1 LAIKR
6 SIVIG
11 EKDKTNTKKEERR
24 VEGKVAVAS
33 KSGTKPVMQVV
44 GESLNTT
51 PRSYNPDGKTLVI
64 VESPAKS
71 KTIEKFLGPDY
82 VVKASMGHLRDL
94 PKSQLGID
102 VEHGFIPKYSNL
114 ATRKKLIQELQDEA
128 DKSKAILL
136 ATDPDREGEAIS
148 WHLAYILNV
157 DGGSKCRITFNEI
170 TKHAVAEA
178 INSPRTIDKDM
189 VDAQQAR
196 RMLDRLVGYKLSP
209 LLWKKVC
216 KGLSAGRVQSVAVRL
231 ICEREREIE
240 AFVPEEY
247 WTISGQY
254 KTANKESFVAELTH
268 KNDEKIAISN
278 EAEAKAIEAELAG
291 VTAEVTSVDTRKRSR
306 RAPAPFTTSTLQQEG
321 VRKLGFG
328 AKRTMMIAQ
337 HLYEGLEIG
346 GYGHV
351 GLITYMRTDS
361 TRIAAEMQSAAKDY
375 IIHQYGPEY
384 YPKKANVFG
393 TKESS
398 QDAHEAIR
406 PTSLELPPKMVAQF
420 LSRDELKLYTL
431 IWNRFMASQMAAQQ
445 SEIVTAQLKSGDYT
459 LRASGSKVIFKGF
472 TEVYEDN
479 KKDDEVR
486 LIPSMEQGEQVTN
499 DTIEPEQ
506 HFTQPPARY
515 SEASL
520 IKTLEERGIGRPSTY
535 APIMDTIIS
544 RNYVERNDKQFIP
557 TELGFVVVDFL
568 IAHFEKIINVDFTAH
583 LEEDLDHIANGK
595 ESYQDVLG
603 QFYTVFSEEL
613 EEANEVEKVKIAD
626 TESDEIC
633 DLCGSPMVYKFGRFG
648 RFLACSNFPECK
660 NTKPITVSTG
670 VACPKCG
677 EGTIVER
684 KSKRGRI
691 FYGCDRYPACD
702 FTLWNKP
709 INEFCSTCSSIMTE
723 KTYKNGTTKK
733 FCSNETCPTQ
743 PKKRTRKKKEESNVE
758 ASSAESNNTTVAETN
773 VSESNE
779 VVTAAD
785 TKAKSTKKA
794 TKKAT
799 TKKTSSKNATS
810 KKATKKQVNRR
821 VQSE

>member
-1 LAIKR
+1 MSIKR

-11 EKDKTNTKKEERR
+11 EKDTATGKKEERR
-24 VEGKVAVAS
+24 LEGKVAVTA
-33 KSGTKPVMQVV
+33 KGKAKPVMQAV
-44 GESLNTT
+44 GDLAKTLP
-51 PRSYNPDGKTLVI
+51 PRTYNPDGKTLVI

-71 KTIEKFLGPDY
+71 KTIEKFLGPEY
-82 VVKASMGHLRDL
+82 IVKASMGHLRDL

-102 VEHGFIPKYSNL
+102 IENGFIPRYSNL
-114 ATRKKLIQELQDEA
+114 TTRKKLIEELLHDADE
-128 DKSKAILL
+128 SKAILL

-157 DGGSKCRITFNEI
+157 DEASKCRITFNEI

-178 INSPRTIDKDM
+178 INSPRTIDKNM

-196 RMLDRLVGYKLSP
+196 RMLDRIVGYKLSP
-209 LLWKKVC
+209 LLWRKVC

-231 ICEREREIE
+231 ICEREREIQ
-240 AFVPEEY
+240 AFIPEEY
-247 WTISGQY
+247 WSIEGQY
-254 KTANKESFVAELTH
+254 MTVDKESFTAELTH
-268 KNDEKIAISN
+268 KGDEKITIPDEAA
-278 EAEAKAIEAELAG
+278 AEAIKADLAG
-291 VTAEVTSVDTRKRSR
+291 KTAEVIKVERRKRSR
-306 RAPAPFTTSTLQQEG
+306 KAPAPFTTSTLQQEG
-321 VRKLGFG
+321 VRKLNFG

-361 TRIAAEMQSAAKDY
+361 TRIAVEMQQAAKTY
-375 IIHQYGPEY
+375 ILNHFGKEY
-384 YPKKANVFG
+384 YPAKPNVFG

-406 PTSLELPPKMVAQF
+406 PTSLELPPKMVEPF

-431 IWNRFMASQMAAQQ
+431 IWNRFMASQMAPQQ
-445 SEIVTAQLKSGDYT
+445 SETVTAQLQVGDYK
-459 LRASGSKVIFKGF
+459 LRASGSKVVFKGF
-472 TEVYEDN
+472 TEVYEEA
-479 KKDDEVR
+479 KKDGDEPK
-486 LIPSMEQGEQVTN
+486 LIPIMAEG
-499 DTIEPEQ
+499 DTVANKEILPEQ

-535 APIMDTIIS
+535 APIIDTIMS
-544 RNYVERNDKQFIP
+544 RNYVEKQDKQFVP

-568 IAHFEKIINVDFTAH
+568 IAHFEKFINVDFTVH
-583 LEEDLDHIANGK
+583 LEKDLDDIASG
-595 ESYQDVLG
+595 EETYQDVLSE
-603 QFYTVFSEEL
+603 FYTVFAQEL
-613 EEANEVEKVKIAD
+613 DEANEVDKVKIAD
-626 TESDEIC
+626 EESDVIC
-633 DLCGSPMVYKFGRFG
+633 DVCGNPMVYKFGRFG

-670 VACPKCG
+670 VTCPKCH

-709 INEFCSTCSSIMTE
+709 INETCETCGSIMTE

-733 FCSNETCPTQ
+733 FCSNENCPTQ
-743 PKKRTRKKKEESNVE
+743 PKKRTRKKKADDGEKNTTDSK
-758 ASSAESNNTTVAETN
+758 SAE
-773 VSESNE
+773 
-779 VVTAAD
+779 
-785 TKAKSTKKA
+785 
-794 TKKAT
+794 
-799 TKKTSSKNATS
+799 
-810 KKATKKQVNRR
+810 
-821 VQSE
+821 